1 MGRASVAEAGG
12 IGGGSISTF
21 PRIHMHPGVISE
33 TQWLGPNLFLAQ
45 FGIMMT
51 FRD

>member
-1 MGRASVAEAGG
+1 MGRANVAEAVGMG
-12 IGGGSISTF
+12 RGNISTF
-21 PRIHMHPGVISE
+21 PWIHMHTGVISE